1 MRYYVSSFSKKF
13 WPYPTMEPPGN
24 KLFCMGNISKQAI
37 YYVKHQNLKAV
48 RQATIKPS
56 LYADVERKSCLE
68 KVTRPR
74 MGSRRGWWGQAGSPV
89 NGASL
94 CEDLGAVTAFLD
106 AHSLSPLN
114 SGLLAFCTGART
126 LFIKWRRLSE
136 SCFSYSQRRPG
147 LGLESALLPASSSFF
162 FLSLASHCQKSIYF
176 LRFAFKTT
184 SRESQSYR
192 DPSDRLI
199 KLHANLRPTF

>member
-24 KLFCMGNISKQAI
+24 KLFCMGNISKPAI
-37 YYVKHQNLKAV
+37 YYFKHQNLKAV

-56 LYADVERKSCLE
+56 LYADIERKSCLE

-94 CEDLGAVTAFLD
+94 CEDLGAVTAFLG

-162 FLSLASHCQKSIYF
+162 FFVSGLTLSKVDLF
-176 LRFAFKTT
+176 LKVCFQNHK
-184 SRESQSYR
+184 
-192 DPSDRLI
+192 
-199 KLHANLRPTF
+199 